1 VLLDECV
8 PRRLRRELPGHDVH
22 TIIEMGWSGIK
33 NGPLLRRA
41 AQEFDVFLTV
51 DQGVE
56 YQQNPLG
63 LDLAI
68 VVMVAATNDID
79 DLRPLMPRVRET
91 LSSAS
96 PGTIVKIQIQPLA

>member
-1 VLLDECV
+1 MLLDECV
-8 PRRLRRELPGHDVH
+8 PRRLRRELPGHDVR
-22 TIIEMGWSGIK
+22 TVNEMGWSGVK

-41 AQEFDVFLTV
+41 AQQFDVFLTV
-51 DQGVE
+51 DQSVE
-56 YQQNPLG
+56 YQQNLLG

-68 VVMVAATNDID
+68 IVMVATSNDID

-96 PGTIVKIQIQPLA
+96 PGTVAKVKI

>member
-1 VLLDECV
+1 
-8 PRRLRRELPGHDVH
+8 
-22 TIIEMGWSGIK
+22 MGWSGIK

-56 YQQNPLG
+56 YQQNLRG

-79 DLRPLMPRVRET
+79 NLRPLVPRVRQT
-91 LSSAS
+91 LNSTS
-96 PGTIVKIQIQPLA
+96 PGTIVKVQI

>member
-1 VLLDECV
+1 MLLDECV

-22 TIIEMGWSGIK
+22 TVIEMGWSGIK

>member
-1 VLLDECV
+1 MD
-8 PRRLRRELPGHDVH
+8 
-22 TIIEMGWSGIK
+22 WSGIK
-33 NGPLLRRA
+33 NGPLLHRA
-41 AQEFDVFLTV
+41 AQQFDVFLTV

-68 VVMVAATNDID
+68 VVMVAPTNDIE
-79 DLRPLMPRVRET
+79 DLRPLMPRVREA

-96 PGTIVKIQIQPLA
+96 PGILVKVKI

>member
-1 VLLDECV
+1 MRTVS
-8 PRRLRRELPGHDVH
+8 
-22 TIIEMGWSGIK
+22 EMDWSGIK

-51 DQGVE
+51 DQGIE
-56 YQQNPLG
+56 YQQNPVG
-63 LDLAI
+63 LALAI
-68 VVMVAATNDID
+68 VVMIAASNDID

-96 PGTIVKIQIQPLA
+96 PGTVVKVKI

>member
-1 VLLDECV
+1 
-8 PRRLRRELPGHDVH
+8 
-22 TIIEMGWSGIK
+22 MGWAGIK

-56 YQQNPLG
+56 YQQNLFG

-79 DLRPLMPRVRET
+79 DVRSLMPRVRET
-91 LSSAS
+91 LGSAS
-96 PGTIVKIQIQPLA
+96 AGSIIRVQI

>member
-1 VLLDECV
+1 MLLDECV
-8 PRRLRRELPGHDVH
+8 PRKLKSELPGHDVS
-22 TIIEMGWSGIK
+22 TVTEMGWAGIK
-33 NGPLLRRA
+33 SGPLLRRA

-56 YQQNPLG
+56 YQQNLFG

-79 DLRPLMPRVRET
+79 DVRSLMPRVRET
-91 LSSAS
+91 LGSAS
-96 PGTIVKIQIQPLA
+96 AGSIIRVQI

>member
-1 VLLDECV
+1 VRVLLDECV
-8 PRRLRRELPGHDVH
+8 PRRLRRELPGHDVR
-22 TIIEMGWSGIK
+22 TVNEMGWSGVK

-56 YQQNPLG
+56 YQQNPVG

-68 VVMVAATNDID
+68 IVMVATSNDID
-79 DLRPLMPRVRET
+79 DLRPLIPQVRET
-91 LSSAS
+91 LNSVS
-96 PGTIVKIQIQPLA
+96 PGILLKVKI

>member
-1 VLLDECV
+1 
-8 PRRLRRELPGHDVH
+8 
-22 TIIEMGWSGIK
+22 MGWSGVK

-56 YQQNPLG
+56 YQQNILG

-68 VVMVAATNDID
+68 IVMVATSSDID

-96 PGTIVKIQIQPLA
+96 PGILVKVKI